1 MKCNILATNSFSRVA
16 KKLFKKYVSLKIELK
31 ELESQLIKNPR
42 LGIKIHENIYKIRI
56 AVKSKG
62 KGKSGGLS
70 VITFLTEIKNE
81 QDLDENDQDI
91 TVYLLT
97 IYDKSNIENI
107 SEKELKNIIKE
118 IESELDSE

>member
-1 MKCNILATNSFSRVA
+1 MKCNILATNSFSRDA

-31 ELESQLIKNPR
+31 ELESQLIKNPC

>member
-81 QDLDENDQDI
+81 QD
-91 TVYLLT
+91 
-97 IYDKSNIENI
+97 
-107 SEKELKNIIKE
+107 
-118 IESELDSE
+118 

>member
-1 MKCNILATNSFSRVA
+1 MKCNILATNSFSRDA

>member
-1 MKCNILATNSFSRVA
+1 MKCNILATNSFSRDA

-97 IYDKSNIENI
+97 IYDKSNMENI

>member
-1 MKCNILATNSFSRVA
+1 MKCNILATNSFPRDA

-62 KGKSGGLS
+62 KGKSG
-70 VITFLTEIKNE
+70 
-81 QDLDENDQDI
+81 
-91 TVYLLT
+91 
-97 IYDKSNIENI
+97 
-107 SEKELKNIIKE
+107 
-118 IESELDSE
+118 

>member
-1 MKCNILATNSFSRVA
+1 M
-16 KKLFKKYVSLKIELK
+16 
-31 ELESQLIKNPR
+31 IKNPC

>member
-1 MKCNILATNSFSRVA
+1 MKCNILATNSFSRDA

-62 KGKSGGLS
+62 KGKSDGLR

-91 TVYLLT
+91 TVYLFN

>member
-1 MKCNILATNSFSRVA
+1 MKCNILATNSFSRDA

-42 LGIKIHENIYKIRI
+42 LDIKIHENIYKIRI